1 MKQRTVG
8 RSGLTVSH
16 LGLGTW
22 RWGRETDA
30 DEAAALLV
38 AFHDAGGTLV
48 DTAVGY
54 ADGAAEEILGG
65 LVADVVPR
73 EELVIAGK
81 AGHRFV
87 PSEHSTEGEPR
98 IDASRGRLLRDL
110 DLSLRRLGV
119 DHLDLWQVHVP
130 DPTVPT
136 EETLSALDA
145 AVTAGKVRYVGLSNY
160 AGWRMAQAATLQAG
174 KPGYAPIVSNQVR
187 YSLLDRSAER
197 EIMPAGQELGIG
209 VLPYSPLG
217 GGALTGKY
225 RSGIPSDSRA
235 ALGGRHLADIDDPA
249 TIGVVEAVATAAEGL
264 ATSPIAIALAWVR
277 DRPGVTAP
285 ILGARTLGQLTAAL
299 VSETLDLP
307 IEIRKALDDVSAPA
321 VLNPGNVS

>member
-30 DEAAALLV
+30 DEAAAILV
-38 AFHDAGGTLV
+38 AFHDAGGTFV

-54 ADGAAEEILGG
+54 ADGASEQILGA

-81 AGHRFV
+81 AGHRFL
-87 PSEHSTEGEPR
+87 PSEHGVEGDAR
-98 IDASRGRLLRDL
+98 IDGSRGQLLRDL
-110 DLSLRRLGV
+110 ELSLRRLGV

-130 DPTVPT
+130 DPSVPI

-145 AVTAGKVRYVGLSNY
+145 AVSSGKVRYVGVSNY

-174 KPGYAPIVSNQVR
+174 KPGYAPVVSNQVR

-197 EIMPAGQELGIG
+197 EIVPAASELGIG

-225 RSGIPSDSRA
+225 RGGIPSDSRA
-235 ALGGRHLADIDDPA
+235 ALGGRHLADLDDPA

-277 DRPGVTAP
+277 DRPGVTSP

-307 IEIRKALDDVSAPA
+307 AEIRSALDDVSAPA
-321 VLNPGNVS
+321 VRTAGNVL